1 MIDGKYTSKLATDVQ
16 KAYKDGYIKGQL
28 DALKQLQEDCK
39 GVYGEYIPEIIDD
52 SIRFLEDCNENQT
65 RTN

>member
-1 MIDGKYTSKLATDVQ
+1 MQEYTSKFATDVQ

-39 GVYGEYIPEIIDD
+39 GVYGEYIPEIINDA
-52 SIRFLEDCNENQT
+52 IRMLEDMSNEN
-65 RTN
+65 